1 VADASL
7 EAAAIRR
14 VNRRVLPLLFAAYF
28 VAYIDRVNVGF
39 AALTMNKALGLNAEQ
54 YGLAAGLF
62 FVGYVAFSVPS
73 NLILSRMGARFWMP
87 IIMICWGLASLS
99 NAWVTGPL
107 SFYVVRFVLGLGEA
121 GLYPGLLYILAMWA
135 PSAYRVRMLM
145 LLILSTPFSIMAGS
159 LISQPIL
166 LLEGVWGLAGWQ
178 WLFVL
183 QALPTLA
190 LAAAFRFGL
199 PEGPET
205 APWLP
210 ETEKAALVDRLQT
223 ERQAREAVQRF
234 SVADALLS
242 PTVWLIALAGT
253 GINAAAY
260 GLILFLPQII
270 HALGVSNALTPLVNA
285 VPFAVAAIAMV
296 FWSIHSD
303 RKMERNW
310 HAAIPA
316 ACAGLALISCV
327 LLKNPVAI
335 MIALTVGIT
344 GVFCYV
350 SVFWAVPSAML
361 TGAAAAAGL
370 ALINAIANVGSF
382 VGPYFV
388 GWVRDYTGSFSL
400 GIMALG
406 AGPLMAA
413 MVAATLRSA
422 RKFEQA

>member
-1 VADASL
+1 MADASL